1 MTPIENKLLAKIAQD
16 LGYSTVSQPDENPL
30 SDPMQRNL
38 VEGALKALERVAV
51 QSLDYKLIAIAKL
64 LQNWIKEKKA

>member
-1 MTPIENKLLAKIAQD
+1 MSPIENKLLKKIAQD
-16 LGYSTVSQPDENPL
+16 IGYDFNRQSGENPL
-30 SDPMQRNL
+30 DDPMQRNL

-64 LQNWIKEKKA
+64 LQNWIKEYKG